1 MSNFS
6 DIDRFLD
13 SMGRRHPRT
22 LLCELEPDFN
32 ADVAAKVE
40 EGLRAVAE
48 QWKHASLLFPA
59 VRVAVLAESQSG
71 NKLENLMRALP
82 SDIAPTPSPAMRAT
96 SLAMRLLAL
105 PIDIDNG
112 PILGP
117 MGARD
122 IEHALLAWVVI
133 NYSTGVGS
141 MTLARAKQV
150 WQKAELAPEL
160 WEERIKRLAQEYE
173 DEKYG
178 TNATS

>member
-82 SDIAPTPSPAMRAT
+82 GDIAPTPSPAMPAK
-96 SLAMRLLAL
+96 S
-105 PIDIDNG
+105 
-112 PILGP
+112 
-117 MGARD
+117 
-122 IEHALLAWVVI
+122 
-133 NYSTGVGS
+133 
-141 MTLARAKQV
+141 ARAGV
-150 WQKAELAPEL
+150 PVNL
-160 WEERIKRLAQEYE
+160 RLAYVLAGNSAGRP
-173 DEKYG
+173 KRAAVIG
-178 TNATS
+178 RLGASSGGP